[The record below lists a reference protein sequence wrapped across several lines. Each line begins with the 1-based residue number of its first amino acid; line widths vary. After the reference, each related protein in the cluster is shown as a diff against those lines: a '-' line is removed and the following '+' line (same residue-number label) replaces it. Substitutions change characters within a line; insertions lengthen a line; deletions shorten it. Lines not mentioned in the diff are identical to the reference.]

1 MGSETISSLTFM
13 FEILQE
19 SMRQNSKNATI
30 SVQQTSQ
37 KVYELM

>member
-13 FEILQE
+13 FEILLE
-19 SMRQNSKNATI
+19 SMRQNSKKAAI
-30 SVQQTSQ
+30 SMQQTPQ